1 MVVSFGDYHGGNRLR
16 GCVFAYQYIG
26 YSGYDGR
33 CVGGASCFLLI
44 RITG

>member
-1 MVVSFGDYHGGNRLR
+1 MVVSSGDYHGGNWLC